1 MRFQIFLI
9 FICLMLFFGGS
20 VSSAEKLVIYTRAPV
35 SEKDSRQN
43 FVTEIITA
51 AMDHTVDS
59 FGPYER
65 RELPRMSW
73 RRMLNP
79 RTMEAYP
86 NLVIRVS
93 GCDRG
98 ISSRLR
104 HIPIPINRGIVGFRL
119 LLISSALQEKF
130 STISNLSTLRDSG
143 LVAGQGR
150 WLDADILREN
160 DLPVVVGSSYEGL
173 FPMLAAGRFDYL
185 PRGVNEVFSELEG
198 RKTKLPGIQVEEKI
212 ALYYPLP
219 RVLATSKDNTALA
232 ERLKKGLELIFQNG
246 IHQKIWL
253 KYNRE
258 AIKKAQLDRRKI
270 IHINNPFVFDDI
282 PVNRKEY
289 WYLPG
294 DSL

>member
-1 MRFQIFLI
+1 MKLRIF
-9 FICLMLFFGGS
+9 FISICFMLVFSGN

-35 SEKDSRQN
+35 SEKDSRQQ

-51 AMDHTVDS
+51 AMDHTVDAY
-59 FGPYER
+59 GPYER
-65 RELPRMSW
+65 KELPRMSW
-73 RRMLNP
+73 RRMFIP

-98 ISSRLR
+98 ISSSLR
-104 HIPIPINRGIVGFRL
+104 HIPIPINRGIVGYRI
-119 LLISSALQEKF
+119 LLIPSALQEKF
-130 STISNLSTLRDSG
+130 SAISNLAGLRASG

-150 WLDADILREN
+150 WLDADILKEN

-246 IHQKIWL
+246 THEKIWL
-253 KYNRE
+253 KYNRD
-258 AIKKAQLDRRKI
+258 AIKKAQLDKRKI

-282 PVNRKEY
+282 PMDKKEY
-289 WYLPG
+289 WYRPG
-294 DSL
+294 DPL